1 MGFVISDHTD
11 SSQPKTGRSE
21 KGSFTMTS
29 ACPGVPVGKRK
40 QQTDLHGEDKKK
52 KQHELLMN
60 NCTKCIYFG
69 LKHKRFSNRIHS
81 LG

>member
-1 MGFVISDHTD
+1 
-11 SSQPKTGRSE
+11 
-21 KGSFTMTS
+21 MTS

-40 QQTDLHGEDKKK
+40 QQTGLHGEDKKK

-60 NCTKCIYFG
+60 NYTKCIYFG